1 MKRLGIFIV
10 TLFALCLFAI
20 PATAATDDFTVTVT
34 IPLLNYFLVTDG
46 NDTVTLIAGDLT
58 AGYRNETLTSDIA
71 IYDNSTTWT
80 ATLTSDTAPSG
91 YLLWIDDTDTGQTT
105 GNYTALTTTPT
116 AMSSF
121 AGYGTAGQH
130 DYNSITLLITGLD
143 WTDLDVS
150 GTVYTATVTYTPS
163 T

>member
-1 MKRLGIFIV
+1 MKRLPVFLA
-10 TLFALCLFAI
+10 TLLALCLFAI
-20 PATAATDDFTVTVT
+20 PATAATDDFTVTVI
-34 IPLLNYFLVTDG
+34 IPALNYFLVTDG
-46 NDTVTLIAGDLT
+46 NDSVSIVAGDLT

-71 IYDNSTTWT
+71 IYDNGTWT
-80 ATLTSDTAPSG
+80 ATLTSDSDPSG

-121 AGYGTAGQH
+121 TNYGAAGQH
-130 DYNSITLLITGLD
+130 DYTNITMLITGLD
-143 WTDLDVS
+143 WTDKDAS
-150 GTVYTATVTYTPS
+150 PGTTYVATVTYTPS